1 MKILLAEDDPNVS
14 VITQLCLEKI
24 GGHAVTVASD
34 GAQALDAAL
43 KDGFDLII
51 LDGMMPKLAGLEVA
65 RELQSRGVTSTPII
79 FLSAKSEEKD
89 IKQFLALGAG
99 FIGKPF
105 DPQAIC
111 GRIDEILRE
120 KGLAAS

>member
-1 MKILLAEDDPNVS
+1 MKILLAEDDANVS

-24 GGHAVTVASD
+24 GGHSVTVASD
-34 GAQALDAAL
+34 GAQALEAAL
-43 KDGFDLII
+43 KTKFDLII

-65 RELQSRGVTSTPII
+65 RELRNRGLHQTPII

-89 IKQFLALGAG
+89 IKQFLAFGTG

-111 GRIDEILRE
+111 GRIDEILKE
-120 KGLAAS
+120 KGLSAS